1 MLVELEKGNKRK
13 RQQTFNFN
21 YIVKEASWL
30 VVIYANNISI
40 KALLW
45 VRVFHD
51 CQKKTIKIKTNLCTY
66 VFILYFCIEIIAL
79 KLKISEYLGPL

>member
-1 MLVELEKGNKRK
+1 MLVELEKGKKRK
-13 RQQTFNFN
+13 IQQTSNFN

-51 CQKKTIKIKTNLCTY
+51 CQKKNHTVNGNKIMSNR
-66 VFILYFCIEIIAL
+66 
-79 KLKISEYLGPL
+79 GM